1 MPLHKDKTR
10 QTAVALRYRS
20 QEGAA
25 PKVVASGHS
34 KVAEKI
40 LKLAKQYDIP
50 IYQEPILVEALARLE
65 VGTEIPSEFYQ
76 VIAEI
81 LAFVYSIDEKWE
93 KRG

>member
-40 LKLAKQYDIP
+40 LKLAKQ
-50 IYQEPILVEALARLE
+50 
-65 VGTEIPSEFYQ
+65 
-76 VIAEI
+76 
-81 LAFVYSIDEKWE
+81 
-93 KRG
+93 